1 MFVEMKALFLGGVML
16 RLKALLRYMVHRKS
30 VSSAVNHGIKNVQA
44 FCENTQQ
51 EVRYMHKSYLDR
63 NICSECGK
71 KLEREEEKVILERKI
86 YCRKCG
92 ERACD
97 RKALELIFGR

>member
-1 MFVEMKALFLGGVML
+1 
-16 RLKALLRYMVHRKS
+16 
-30 VSSAVNHGIKNVQA
+30 
-44 FCENTQQ
+44 
-51 EVRYMHKSYLDR
+51 MHKLYLDR
-63 NICSECGK
+63 NTCSECGK

-92 ERACD
+92 EKACD